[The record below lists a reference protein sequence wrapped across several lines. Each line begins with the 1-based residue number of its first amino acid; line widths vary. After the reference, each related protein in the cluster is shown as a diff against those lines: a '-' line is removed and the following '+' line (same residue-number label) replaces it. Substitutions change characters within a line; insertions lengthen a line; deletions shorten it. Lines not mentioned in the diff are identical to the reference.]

1 MKNPP
6 LQVTKQLSQITQSR
20 FREELSLHQS
30 SNAEDKKIRL
40 GLVDEMQ
47 ISLQMRELWPFLKDM
62 SDRSCKRRVPSP

>member
-20 FREELSLHQS
+20 FREELSHHQS

-47 ISLQMRELWPFLKDM
+47 YHYKCESYGL
-62 SDRSCKRRVPSP
+62 S